1 MPDLAGT
8 KKHKNDCKTHV
19 ASNTTFP
26 QRRSLEN
33 IPNLAIPKKQ
43 RTIQDSRYIK
53 HTTSP
58 KNRIPNNQTTL
69 RTFRTSQ
76 FKQKTV
82 KTSEPSTTIHKQTLP
97 RSTHHQEHLSMNACP
112 NTKHDP
118 HTYTCHQTH
127 DKWTPSK
134 LTHPKEIYFQESA
147 NT

>member
-26 QRRSLEN
+26 QRRIIEN
-33 IPNLAIPKKQ
+33 IPNLAIQKQ
-43 RTIQDSRYIK
+43 TKNNSRFTLRQT
-53 HTTSP
+53 HNFP
-58 KNRIPNNQTTL
+58 QEPQPNNQTTL
-69 RTFRTSQ
+69 KTFRTSQ
-76 FKQKTV
+76 FKPKTV

-97 RSTHHQEHLSMNACP
+97 RSTHHREHLSMNACP

-134 LTHPKEIYFQESA
+134 MTHSKEIYFQESA